1 MVRSVGNE
9 IALAAYV
16 FPLVMAGLS
25 DLRSLRIPNWLTGAF
40 ALAFLPTALLF
51 GGGAVDWLSHLAAG
65 GAVFLG
71 AAILFALRLMGGGDV
86 KLLAAVALWIGLGSL
101 LPFLVLT
108 AVIGGGLAAVVL
120 LLRAPIMQAAL
131 VRVLP
136 RLAEVARKKM
146 PVPYGVP
153 IAAAGIMMLPSLAF
167 LA

>member
-9 IALAAYV
+9 VALAAYV
-16 FPLVMAGLS
+16 FPLVLAGLS
-25 DLRSLRIPNWLTGAF
+25 DLRSLRIPNWLTGGF
-40 ALAFLPTALLF
+40 ALAFVPTALAF
-51 GGGAVDWLSHLAAG
+51 GGGAVDWISHFAAAA
-65 GAVFLG
+65 AVFLG

-86 KLLAAVALWIGLGSL
+86 KLLAAVALWIGLGAL

-120 LLRAPIMQAAL
+120 LLRASIVQAAL
-131 VRVLP
+131 ARVLP
-136 RLAEVARKKM
+136 RLADVVRKKM

-153 IAAAGIMMLPSLAF
+153 IAIAGLLMLPSMAF